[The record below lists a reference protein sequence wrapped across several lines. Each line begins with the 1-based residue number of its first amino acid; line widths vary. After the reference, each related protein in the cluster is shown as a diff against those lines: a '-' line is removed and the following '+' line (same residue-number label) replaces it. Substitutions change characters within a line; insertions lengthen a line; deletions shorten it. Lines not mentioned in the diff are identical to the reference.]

1 MANKSN
7 IRVLSVCTSDTS
19 GGAARAAYRI
29 HQGVRSLGVDSRMF
43 VKNKGSNDTSVHALS
58 EYVPNNPLYRTYD
71 WFRTKWQNRIQHAQ
85 WRPYQDACHKYFLS
99 DLRGEDTYSAL
110 QQNDSDIIHLH
121 WFNNRFIDV
130 RELKNIRKPIV
141 WTLHDSWA
149 FCSVCHLPM
158 DCKRYETHC
167 GKCPMLGADMERD
180 LAYEIF
186 EKKLAI
192 YKDLDLH
199 IVTPSRW
206 LAECAKRSAL
216 LGKIPITVIPNCIDT
231 KVYQP
236 MDKMQVREVIGLNK
250 DKKYLLFGAM
260 QATKDRNKG
269 FDLLL
274 GALQQLKDID
284 AELIVYGTDEDL
296 TKYDIPMPM
305 HSLGYV
311 SGDKQMAMLYNA
323 AEVMIVPSRSENLSN
338 TIMES
343 MSCGTPVVAF
353 NIGGNSDMIDHK
365 QNGYLAKAKDCVDMA
380 QGIQWC
386 LSNNKGNVL
395 GKVAREK
402 VLNNYTITKV
412 AEQYK
417 SLYESLCK

>member
-1 MANKSN
+1 MK
-7 IRVLSVCTSDTS
+7 VLFVNTNESY
-19 GGAARAAYRI
+19 GGAARATNRI
-29 HQGVRSLGVDSRMF
+29 MRGVQQKGVEVQMF
-43 VKNKGSNDTSVHALS
+43 VKNKSSQDRDIVSIWQFVPKNAIFKALDWVA
-58 EYVPNNPLYRTYD
+58 EKIKNQWQHYKWNPYKS
-71 WFRTKWQNRIQHAQ
+71 TKK
-85 WRPYQDACHKYFLS
+85 DVFLS
-99 DLRGEDTYSAL
+99 DIRSMSSHGAL
-110 QQNDSDIIHLH
+110 QKLNYDIVHLN
-121 WFNNRFIDV
+121 WINQRFLDI
-130 RELKNIRKPIV
+130 RELVKIKKPIV
-141 WTLHDSWA
+141 WTLHDSWV
-149 FCSVCHLPM
+149 FTGICHVPYECKLYEHHCSA
-158 DCKRYETHC
+158 
-167 GKCPMLGADMERD
+167 CPMLGSSKERD
-180 LAYEIF
+180 YAYEVF
-186 EKKLAI
+186 DKKLKA

-199 IVTPSRW
+199 IVTPSKW
-206 LAECAKRSAL
+206 LADCAKRSAL
-216 LGKIPITVIPNCIDT
+216 LGNFPITVIPNCIDT

-296 TKYDIPMPM
+296 TKYDIPMPV

-323 AEVMIVPSRSENLSN
+323 ADVMIVPSRSENLSN

-386 LSNNKGNVL
+386 LRHNEQNTL
-395 GKVAREK
+395 GESARDKVMA
-402 VLNNYTITKV
+402 NYTVDIITK
-412 AEQYK
+412 QYK